1 MDEQSRYQIQAL
13 DTKTILDLCCCSIH
27 EYKSYESQLE
37 WFIHIKC
44 HIVHVLLPI
53 ASCSS
58 QSLPG
63 GIADGPL
70 VKHFS

>member
-27 EYKSYESQLE
+27 EYIYRQVIQPT
-37 WFIHIKC
+37 IHIKC
-44 HIVHVLLPI
+44 HIVHVLQPA

-58 QSLPG
+58 QSLP
-63 GIADGPL
+63 
-70 VKHFS
+70 